1 MKKHGIAFFLLISS
15 SFLSQVGAN
24 DPLESLIESENKTEV
39 VEDNS
44 ELPSQFLYGDKNAVK
59 IYSPGTRTLSET
71 WVCRGLELDELVQMS
86 RGDSAQTEMEINLS
100 IPRVRTIFEDA
111 CLVRPGDFVMAL
123 APGFQT
129 PITLNR
135 FFVRRDVVS
144 CPKESPFSL
153 WGGFEEILEQPPFL
167 FSTNLDLPEGDNSLK
182 FLQAISDVRVDDTI
196 RKALKS
202 KIPFLDDFDI
212 SGKPLEDSQVQ
223 MLIHVRRRSVEPDD
237 DGLPNE
243 LLFALRGDDVEE
255 IWVERVDLRSG
266 SGHIRPWA
274 VWDYNGDGHL
284 DILIE
289 GDHQKC
295 LYQML
300 LTGGESSFEAEN
312 IPNEPCGC

>member
-1 MKKHGIAFFLLISS
+1 MMKRALLVLVMVLAILP
-15 SFLSQVGAN
+15 FVRAT
-24 DPLESLIESENKTEV
+24 DPLESLIQSENKAEAT
-39 VEDNS
+39 EDNA
-44 ELPSQFLYGDKNAVK
+44 ELPTMFLFGDRNAVK
-59 IYSPGTRTLSET
+59 IYSAGTRTLTEM

-86 RGDSAQTEMEINLS
+86 RGDSTQNEIEINLS
-100 IPRVRTIFEDA
+100 IPRVRKMFEDA
-111 CLVRPGDFVMAL
+111 CLIRPGDFVMAL
-123 APGFQT
+123 ASGFQT
-129 PITLNR
+129 PVTVKR
-135 FFVRRDVVS
+135 FFVRRDAVH
-144 CPKESPFSL
+144 CPKESPLSL
-153 WGGFEEILEQPPFL
+153 WGSFDEILEQSPFL

-182 FLQAISDVRVDDTI
+182 LLNGIADVRVDDNI

-223 MLIHVRRRSVEPDD
+223 MLIHVRRRIVETDD

-255 IWVERVDLRSG
+255 IWVERVDLQSG

-300 LTGGESSFEAEN
+300 LTGGETSFGAEDM
-312 IPNEPCGC
+312 PTEPCGC